1 MSAGDIYTVL
11 SRPVVT
17 EKTTIQKEDNN
28 QISFRVRVD
37 ANKIEIRKAVE
48 KLLGVKVTAVNT
60 LITRGKSRRMGRQI
74 GRRSNWKKAI
84 VTLAP
89 GEDVEFFDAIENLD
103 ELESAQED

>member
-1 MSAGDIYTVL
+1 MSVGDIYTVL

-48 KLLGVKVTAVNT
+48 KLLGVEVTAVNT
-60 LITRGKSRRMGRQI
+60 LITRGKTRRMGKQT
-74 GRRSNWKKAI
+74 GRRSNWKKSI

-103 ELESAQED
+103 ELESAQE